1 MKNTQTLSIAK
12 LTILV
17 IFGLFILL
25 ISVFTVSILTVKHIK
40 PDDLMPVDNS
50 KTLIIDNINIVSV
63 TDNKLLTNRQLI
75 IEKGLI
81 KAIRPAGFEQHEFYD
96 PNNIQRIN
104 AKGAYVIPGLFDMH
118 VHLHDRK
125 YLMLNLAYGVTSVR
139 SLRGQPMQLRWK
151 QELNDNEW
159 LGSNL
164 YLSSPVLAKA
174 DSHALDKRTL
184 SVEDGKKQVRNA
196 KQKGYDLIKVYGYL
210 EADIFEAIVTEA
222 KKVNMPVA
230 KHAPHPPKNSSWRY
244 LKGLQSLEHVEDI
257 YQGPLNYQFNKEQL
271 QTIAMQIKELN
282 VPVVPTLATFDHLT
296 QLSNGKQTFIDTLE
310 LDYINPLY
318 LDILGKFSVTRWLND
333 NAEQSLFHLKKQQF
347 LFEIVQVLHQNK
359 VKLLV
364 GSDSGTM
371 FTVQGIATHNE
382 MTLLKESG
390 LSNSDI
396 LKAATINAA
405 QTLRVENEYGSVEV
419 GKVADLVLVTSNP
432 LDDLRVLK
440 QPYAVVKKG
449 QWLNENKLRQ
459 LQQRAKNT
467 ASYYWSLVRL
477 AEDYLS
483 RLLS

>member
-1 MKNTQTLSIAK
+1 
-12 LTILV
+12 
-17 IFGLFILL
+17 
-25 ISVFTVSILTVKHIK
+25 
-40 PDDLMPVDNS
+40 MPVDNS

-81 KAIRPAGFEQHEFYD
+81 KAIKPAGFEQHAFSD
-96 PNNIQRIN
+96 LNDVQKIN
-104 AKGAYVIPGLFDMH
+104 AKGAYVVPGLFDMH

-151 QELNDNEW
+151 QELNNNEW

-164 YLSSPVLAKA
+164 YLSSPVLARA
-174 DSHALDKRTL
+174 DSHALDKRIK
-184 SVEDGKKQVRNA
+184 SPEDGRNQVRNA
-196 KQKGYDLIKVYGYL
+196 QQKGYDLIKVYGYL
-210 EADIFEAIVTEA
+210 DADIFEAIVTEA
-222 KKVNMPVA
+222 KKVNIPVA
-230 KHAPHPPKNSSWRY
+230 KHAPHPPKGSSWRY

-257 YQGPLNYQFNKEQL
+257 YQGPLNHQFNREKL
-271 QTIAMQIKELN
+271 QTIAMQIKKIN
-282 VPVVPTLATFDHLT
+282 VPVVPTLATFNHLT
-296 QLSNGKQTFIDTLE
+296 QLSNGKQTFIDSLE

-318 LDILGKFSVTRWLND
+318 FDILGKFSVTRWLND
-333 NAEQSLFHLKKQQF
+333 NPEQSLFHLKKRQF
-347 LFEIVQVLHQNK
+347 LFEIVRVLHQNK

-364 GSDSGTM
+364 GSDAGTM
-371 FTVQGIATHNE
+371 FTVQGMATHNE
-382 MTLLKESG
+382 MALLKNSG
-390 LSNSDI
+390 LSNIDI

-405 QTLRVENEYGSVEV
+405 QTLKVENKYGSVEV
-419 GKVADLVLVTSNP
+419 GKVADLVLVNSNP

-449 QWLNENKLRQ
+449 QWLSRNKLQQ

-477 AEDYLS
+477 FEDYLS
-483 RLLS
+483 RLLN